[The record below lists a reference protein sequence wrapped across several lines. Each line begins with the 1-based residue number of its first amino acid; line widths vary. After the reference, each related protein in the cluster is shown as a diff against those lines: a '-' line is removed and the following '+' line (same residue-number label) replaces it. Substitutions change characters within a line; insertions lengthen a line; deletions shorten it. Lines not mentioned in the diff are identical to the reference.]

1 MDICYLLSNTWGPAL
16 YRLSYS
22 DRKGR
27 PYLNALAHHTHI
39 WKPDIYILKHG
50 TYKGITP
57 TEVALRIYESG
68 RIFYTFRRHLVLNC
82 EGDLHIFPFDSPMCT
97 FSIES
102 ISSPRNQMEFHWVP
116 GPDWGGGR
124 AGQPPPGSI
133 TLSPVLK
140 MHNAYH
146 IHNETLLCDGEEWRG
161 DFSCLKVAL
170 FLAGDSCLLGILVF
184 SVRTVYNAVFRKSK
198 DIYTTNIPYK
208 VGIFRYFFLL

>member
-1 MDICYLLSNTWGPAL
+1 
-16 YRLSYS
+16 LSYT

-27 PYLNALAHHTHI
+27 PYLNALAHHAHI

-57 TEVALRIYESG
+57 TEVAMRIYAEG

-97 FSIES
+97 FSLES
-102 ISSPRNQMEFHWVP
+102 ISSPRTHMEFHWVP
-116 GPDWGGGR
+116 GPDWGGGGGDQ
-124 AGQPPPGSI
+124 AVAASSI

-140 MHNAYH
+140 MHNAYL

-161 DFSCLKVAL
+161 DFSCLKVIGRGA
-170 FLAGDSCLLGILVF
+170 
-184 SVRTVYNAVFRKSK
+184 
-198 DIYTTNIPYK
+198 
-208 VGIFRYFFLL
+208 FF